1 MAFENLSDKLQSIFK
16 SLRGKGKLSEEDV
29 KTALKE
35 VKLALLEADVNFKIV
50 KKFIKDIEARAI
62 GEEVMNSLT
71 PGQMV
76 IKIVN
81 EELVKL
87 MGGEVAVLELK
98 PANEITVIMMAGL
111 QGAGKTTTAA
121 KLEAKFKKKGRK
133 VLLAACDVYRPA
145 AIKQL
150 EVNGEKL
157 GLPVFSLGT
166 EVNPVD
172 IAAAAYDEASKTGAN
187 VLIIDTAGR
196 LHIDEDMMVELCN
209 IKERVHVDYTV
220 LTVDAMTGQDAV
232 NVASMFSEK
241 VGIDGVIV
249 TKLDGDTRGGAALSI
264 RAVTQ
269 KPIFYAGMGEKLE
282 DLQEF
287 YPDRMASRI
296 LGMGDILSLIEKA
309 EASIDFE
316 KQKDMEKRLRRAEFT
331 YDDFLDQMHQ
341 MKKLGGLSAIMNMM
355 PGMNGVNPDDID
367 ESQMNKVEAIILSMT
382 KEERSNPKL
391 MNPSRKQRI
400 AKGSGT
406 DISEVNRIVK
416 QFEQMQKLM
425 KQMGGMM
432 NKKKKGFP
440 GLGGFGGNAFKGMKF
455 PF

>member
-121 KLEAKFKKKGRK
+121 KLGAKFKKKGRK

-150 EVNGEKL
+150 QVNGEKL

-166 EVNPVD
+166 EVSPVE
-172 IAAAAYDEASKTGAN
+172 IAASAYDEARKTGAN

-196 LHIDEDMMVELCN
+196 LHIDEDMMTELCN
-209 IKERVHVDYTV
+209 IKSRVNVDYTV

-309 EASIDFE
+309 EANIDLE
-316 KQKDMEKRLRRAEFT
+316 KQKDMQNRLRKAEFT

-355 PGMNGVNPDDID
+355 PGMNGFNPDDID
-367 ESQMNKVEAIILSMT
+367 ESQMNRVEAIILSMT

-432 NKKKKGFP
+432 SKKKKGFP